1 MNPEDDHRR
10 SQRYTD
16 FLPLSVSVR
25 KHDDDSL
32 VSGPFSARI
41 VDISNHG
48 ACLIMTKVMMQS
60 FHIFHSTREDD
71 SVNII
76 LQIDLPTQKD
86 SIKLAAQPVWL
97 NATKLEDR
105 KVFKMGVDFLETINQ
120 ELLKTISRTISI
132 Q

>member
-1 MNPEDDHRR
+1 MNPEDHRR

-25 KHDDDSL
+25 KQDDDSL

-48 ACLIMTKVMMQS
+48 ACLIMTRVMMHS

-71 SVNII
+71 TVNII
-76 LQIDLPTQKD
+76 LQIDLPSQKD
-86 SIKLAAQPVWL
+86 TIKLAAQPVWMD
-97 NATKLEDR
+97 ATKLEDV

-120 ELLKTISRTISI
+120 DLLKTLSRTIST